1 MEPISMSTERLR
13 HLLQEIRQR
22 ELDYRICSAEDVIGP
37 GGGVY
42 ITAKSEIEAR
52 HLDWIERRN
61 PAAEGGTYMDV
72 LVMRG
77 EVQRAAPADLDL
89 IAEEKPPKQNQRER
103 AEHHSRQVVEHA
115 QKVAKQADDVYKSVG
130 KLDFNAADLRQ
141 GSAEAGLGCGNS
153 RGALSR
159 FAAW

>member
-61 PAAEGGTYMDV
+61 PAAEGGHLYGCAGHAR
-72 LVMRG
+72 RG
-77 EVQRAAPADLDL
+77 PTGCAGR
-89 IAEEKPPKQNQRER
+89 
-103 AEHHSRQVVEHA
+103 SR
-115 QKVAKQADDVYKSVG
+115 S
-130 KLDFNAADLRQ
+130 
-141 GSAEAGLGCGNS
+141 
-153 RGALSR
+153 
-159 FAAW
+159 